1 MKIKN
6 RIIGI
11 DFGATFIKFGL
22 LNLKGEIIKKS
33 SFPTKAHISRK
44 SLISAIIAELE
55 SMAAGLRKRLLGVG
69 IGVPGQVDY
78 KKGVIYNLTNV
89 KGWRDVHLRDI
100 IKSRLKIP
108 VFIDNDANAACV
120 GEAKWGAGKGFND
133 IICITLGSGL
143 GSAVMIEGKIF
154 RGRGYS
160 AAEMGHICIERYGL
174 KCNCGGRGCLETF
187 AGNSYIVKEAV
198 KRLKK
203 GEKSRLLKLANGK
216 YSKITPKL
224 IDEASKAGDR
234 FSIRVWKRMGEN
246 VGIGL
251 SSMVNT
257 FNPEVIVIGGGVAK
271 SGKILFD
278 SIRTTIKDRAI
289 PIFTRDLKI
298 RRARFIEDAGTVGA
312 AALVE
317 RGHSMGSSLNIAT

>member
-1 MKIKN
+1 MEIKN

-22 LNLKGEIIKKS
+22 LNLKGEILKKS
-33 SFPTKAHISRK
+33 SFPTKAYISRK
-44 SLISAIIAELE
+44 SLISGIIAESE
-55 SMAAGLRKRLLGVG
+55 SMVAGLRKRLLGVG

-78 KKGVIYNLTNV
+78 NKGVIYNLTNV
-89 KGWRDVHLRDI
+89 KGWRGVHLRDI
-100 IKSRLKIP
+100 IKSRLKVP
-108 VFIDNDANAACV
+108 VFIDNDANAACI

-143 GSAVMIEGKIF
+143 GSAVMIEGRIF

-203 GEKSRLLKLANGK
+203 GEKSQLLKLANGK
-216 YSKITPKL
+216 FSEITPKL
-224 IDEASKAGDR
+224 IDEASKEGDR
-234 FSIRVWKRMGEN
+234 FSINVWKRMGEN

-251 SSMVNT
+251 SSIVNT

-271 SGKILFD
+271 SGKILFG
-278 SIRTTIKDRAI
+278 SIRTTIKNRAI
-289 PIFTRDLKI
+289 PVFTRDLKI

-312 AALVE
+312 AALVLE
-317 RGHSMGSSLNIAT
+317 

>member
-1 MKIKN
+1 MKIKD

-22 LNLKGEIIKKS
+22 LDLKGKILKKS
-33 SFPTKAHISRK
+33 SFPTKAYTSK
-44 SLISAIIAELE
+44 QGLVSAIIAESK
-55 SMAAGLRKRLLGVG
+55 SMSAGLKKRLLGVG

-78 KKGVIYNLTNV
+78 KKGLIYNLTNV
-89 KGWRDVHLRDI
+89 KGWRNVRLRDI
-100 IKSRLKIP
+100 IKSQLKVPI
-108 VFIDNDANAACV
+108 FIDNDANAACI
-120 GEAKWGAGKGFND
+120 GEVKWGAGKGFND
-133 IICITLGSGL
+133 VICITLGSGL
-143 GSAVMIEGKIF
+143 GSAVMIDGNIF

-174 KCNCGGRGCLETF
+174 RCNCGSRGCLETF

-198 KRLKK
+198 ARLEK
-203 GEKSRLLKLANGK
+203 GEKSMLSKLTNGK

-224 IDEASKAGDR
+224 IDEASKSGDR
-234 FSIRVWKRMGEN
+234 FSINVWKRMGEN

-251 SSMVNT
+251 SSIVNT
-257 FNPEVIVIGGGVAK
+257 FNPEIIVIGGGVAK

-278 SIRTTIKDRAI
+278 SIRTTVKDRAI

-298 RRARFIEDAGTVGA
+298 KRARFIEDAGTVGA
-312 AALVE
+312 ASLVLE
-317 RGHSMGSSLNIAT
+317 